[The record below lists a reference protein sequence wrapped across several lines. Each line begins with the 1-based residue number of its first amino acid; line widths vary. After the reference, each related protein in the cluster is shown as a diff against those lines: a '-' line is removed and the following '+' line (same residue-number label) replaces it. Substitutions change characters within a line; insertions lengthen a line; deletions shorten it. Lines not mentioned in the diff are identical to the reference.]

1 MPSISSFRPPRRSR
15 EAVAQTTAR
24 ASLPRGRSVALV
36 GAALLTATAATAC
49 GSGEASSD
57 GDGNTTVRIA
67 HNSNAGVLSAR
78 VAQTQGFFE
87 DHGITVEFTQ
97 VENVE
102 TLPPALGKSFDIVLS
117 TPTLLLSS
125 SAQGLDVVEAAGTSL
140 EVKDNPTAA
149 VIGSGKTGVKSAKD
163 LEGKTVGV
171 LNETGT
177 LHLATQYWLEKNGVS
192 ADSVDIAQVDPP
204 AGKDQLTAGRI
215 DAVETV
221 TPFID
226 AIVAD
231 DDAVLL
237 THPHLEMAS
246 EIGLILWATSGSWAE
261 QNPEALKGFREALG
275 EAVTWIEDSANEDEA
290 REVLRDYTGLPQ
302 DVVASLK
309 IPKYAADPRPQDH
322 EVWLKAM
329 QDYAGFKGKVD
340 LETLVAGD
348 SDG

>member
-1 MPSISSFRPPRRSR
+1 M
-15 EAVAQTTAR
+15 
-24 ASLPRGRSVALV
+24 ALV
-36 GAALLTATAATAC
+36 GAALLTVSAVTAC
-49 GSGEASSD
+49 GGD
-57 GDGNTTVRIA
+57 GGSADGNTTIRIA

-78 VAQTQGFFE
+78 VAEAQGYFE
-87 DHGITVEFTQ
+87 DHGLTVKFTK

-125 SAQGLDVVEAAGTSL
+125 SARGLDVVEAAGTSV

-163 LEGKTVGV
+163 LGGKTVGV

-192 ADSVDIAQVDPP
+192 PDSVKVAQVNPP
-204 AGKDQLTAGRI
+204 AGKDQLKAGRV

-226 AIVAD
+226 SILAD
-231 DDAVLL
+231 KDSVLL
-237 THPHLEMAS
+237 THPHLEMAP
-246 EIGLILWATSGSWAE
+246 EIGLILWATSGSWAD
-261 QNPEALKGFREALG
+261 QNPKALAGFRKALAD
-275 EAVTWIEDSANEDEA
+275 AVKWIEDSSNEDEA
-290 REVLRDYTGLPQ
+290 REVLGDYTGLPA
-302 DVVASLK
+302 DVVGSLK
-309 IPKYAADPRPQDH
+309 LPKYAAEPRPQDH
-322 EVWLKAM
+322 KVWLKAM
-329 QDYAGFKGKVD
+329 RDYADFKGKVD
-340 LETLVAGD
+340 LDKLVAGD